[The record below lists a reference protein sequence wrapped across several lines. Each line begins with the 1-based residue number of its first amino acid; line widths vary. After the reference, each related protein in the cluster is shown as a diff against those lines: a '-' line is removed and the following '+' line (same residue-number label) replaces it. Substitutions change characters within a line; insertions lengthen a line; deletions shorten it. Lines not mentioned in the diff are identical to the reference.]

1 MSRPIWRTSTE
12 AQSGLARMLQE
23 GILTDITVNAV
34 GGSIRAHRSVLAA
47 RSPVFLSM
55 FSHDL
60 REKQLS
66 TVDISHMS
74 IDACRAF
81 IGYLYGDVP
90 EEEFLAH
97 RCELLAAGDKYGV
110 GNLMKA
116 CKKSMRDDVCTEN
129 LLERLQLAHTYG
141 LSTLKKTCVKLL
153 VDFGKMYEIPEDCEE
168 FVKSGDQELVGE
180 IKEKIAVSRGRMF
193 PPTTSSVAASTSSP
207 APPPTAGS
215 SASNP
220 EPDRP
225 ALLRR
230 STRLKKLKLTNG

>member
-1 MSRPIWRTSTE
+1 MWRTSTE

-34 GGSIRAHRSVLAA
+34 GGSIMAHRAVLAA

-66 TVDISHMS
+66 TVDISDMS

-81 IGYLYGDVP
+81 IGYLYGDVS

-97 RCELLAAGDKYGV
+97 RCELVAAGDKYGV

-141 LSTLKKTCVKLL
+141 LSALKKTCVKLL
-153 VDFGKMYEIPEDCEE
+153 VDFGKMYEIPEDFEE

-180 IKEKIAVSRGRMF
+180 IKEKIAVSRGRMLS
-193 PPTTSSVAASTSSP
+193 PTTSSVTASTSNP
-207 APPPTAGS
+207 APPPTAAS

-220 EPDRP
+220 KPDRP